1 MKENKQARQWLEYPE
16 LRERFRILHHVSG
29 LEIWLDYKEIRPT
42 ACYLLVRF
50 GSWHRRLKIG
60 NKMVELPAGT
70 AHFLEHKMFEDENGE
85 DSLVLFSELGVDA
98 NAYTSAQRT
107 CYQFF
112 STDHFEESLEILF
125 RQVTQ
130 PHFTEESLSK
140 ERKIIAEEIRSYADM
155 HDYLSYMQLVGHVLD
170 HHPER
175 DDCCGSEESIERIT
189 PDILYWCHKKFY
201 HPNNLILSVCG
212 RREDLDED
220 RILALTDRYFGTEPD
235 RTRTP
240 VRMDLPESTN
250 LPKRSDTIR
259 TQMDVSRTFL
269 TFGWKLPRPKPASY
283 WVNSTETCA
292 MELLMAYLF
301 SPSAE
306 LFSRLYEK
314 QLLQTEPEYQFIR
327 DKDFLLVCLQADC
340 DPDRLRPLC
349 LAIERGM
356 KRVLA
361 QGISEQALKPFK
373 RTAVAEYIK
382 DYDSTDCVAEN
393 MALYASHS
401 RGLQLYVRQIQRIS
415 AAMVQKLLDELLQTP
430 HTLSLIEPKGAF

>member
-1 MKENKQARQWLEYPE
+1 
-16 LRERFRILHHVSG
+16 
-29 LEIWLDYKEIRPT
+29 
-42 ACYLLVRF
+42 
-50 GSWHRRLKIG
+50 
-60 NKMVELPAGT
+60 
-70 AHFLEHKMFEDENGE
+70 
-85 DSLVLFSELGVDA
+85 
-98 NAYTSAQRT
+98 
-107 CYQFF
+107 
-112 STDHFEESLEILF
+112 
-125 RQVTQ
+125 
-130 PHFTEESLSK
+130 
-140 ERKIIAEEIRSYADM
+140 
-155 HDYLSYMQLVGHVLD
+155 
-170 HHPER
+170 
-175 DDCCGSEESIERIT
+175 
-189 PDILYWCHKKFY
+189 
-201 HPNNLILSVCG
+201 
-212 RREDLDED
+212 
-220 RILALTDRYFGTEPD
+220 
-235 RTRTP
+235 
-240 VRMDLPESTN
+240 
-250 LPKRSDTIR
+250 
-259 TQMDVSRTFL
+259 
-269 TFGWKLPRPKPASY
+269 
-283 WVNSTETCA
+283 

-327 DKDFLLVCLQADC
+327 GKDFLLVCLQADC